1 MKLRRIVTILLLLS
15 VLGASLVALRQS
27 GMAASDPWA
36 PLPDVSGLPVITKR
50 VIPVDFVF
58 TAAFNDEIR
67 ATANGLEGRQ
77 CYNYYGRLACV
88 GRVPGIRSG
97 KALAIALGTQ
107 PFAAEEAAI
116 RMEYNFPPAHPTDKG
131 FYQVYT
137 HGGIAG
143 GFNTQFVEGAP
154 DLQPG
159 DSLAAAGACATN
171 SNRFQP
177 FTTHGYV
184 VVEPGDTFESIAF
197 DLTGDTANWEEL
209 YNLNRKRYSLSSPS
223 DIEPGMALL
232 VPDGAVWPEN
242 STTSFG
248 VAIGGNLYSQGKVYR
263 TIPHETCLY
272 LSPEAL
278 NVRDEVLSRMDVP
291 PLSDEVISYRQAH
304 FEDARTEPVVFSG
317 DWNEGAG
324 WSWYGDPWIARHLQK
339 FYHVAMGDMET
350 WFVLASVFANHPAS
364 ITTVGTSNTLQ
375 RGEVDVLIYRSSSDP
390 PDLYPGPAFSLEAY
404 YADPVGVYN
413 DVRNAYN
420 LGIPF
425 PSLIRDQ
432 SMQFAEFNFT
442 AAEVVSEE

>member
-1 MKLRRIVTILLLLS
+1 MKRSVTSILIV
-15 VLGASLVALRQS
+15 VVALFLS
-27 GMAASDPWA
+27 GAFANLSNSLAAEDIWA
-36 PLPDVSGLPVITKR
+36 PLPDLNTLPVITNQVYK
-50 VIPVDFVF
+50 VDFVF
-58 TAAFNDEIR
+58 TSAFNDEIR
-67 ATANGLEGRQ
+67 ATINGLEGRK
-77 CYNYYGRLACV
+77 CFNWYGRLACI
-88 GRVPGIRSG
+88 GKVPGITNA
-97 KALAIALGTQ
+97 KALALALGTQ
-107 PFAAEEAAI
+107 PFAVEEAAI
-116 RMEYNFPPAHPTDKG
+116 RLEYNFPPAHPTAKG

-177 FTTHGYV
+177 YTTHGYV
-184 VVEPGDTFESIAF
+184 NVEAGETFESISL
-197 DLTGDTANWEEL
+197 DLTGSDTNWQDL
-209 YNLNRKRYSLSSPS
+209 YDLNRKRYSLADPS
-223 DIEPGMALL
+223 EIEPGMALL
-232 VPDGAVWPEN
+232 VPDSAAWPEN

-248 VAIGGNLYSQGKVYR
+248 VAIGGNLYSQGRVYR

-278 NVRDEVLSRMDVP
+278 DLRDEVLSQMEVP
-291 PLSDEVISYRQAH
+291 ALSAEVVSYRETN
-304 FEDARTEPVVFSG
+304 FEDARDDPVVFSG

-364 ITTVGTSNTLQ
+364 ITTTGTNTLE

-390 PDLYPGPAFSLEAY
+390 PDLYPGPAFSLSDY
-404 YADPVGVYN
+404 YADPVGVYGQ
-413 DVRNAYN
+413 VRAAYN
-420 LGIPF
+420 TGIPF
-425 PSLIRDQ
+425 PALIRDQ
-432 SMQFAEFNFT
+432 STQFREFNFT
-442 AAEVVSEE
+442 AAEVVSEK